1 MYVEEVRSL
10 FDQYIDEP
18 DLTFLTVAQRRNA
31 LARGYDSF
39 RQVVVDGDH
48 WAYNKTQDFTIGSAS
63 EIDLTNP
70 PAPAPAL
77 LGATAVAGNKLIR
90 LRRVAILDDLNN
102 IWQFVEA
109 VRTLDPVLP
118 RAYIDQWQDQPTK
131 YALVGSKLLFSRN
144 LQATCRLYYLPT
156 SAVDWT
162 RDAVGDNEFID
173 DYDQF
178 HKLIAMYAARDYY
191 ATRDA
196 EVHQKLQMQIIVE
209 EERIRGFLG
218 VGRDTEAN
226 SRVAERF

>member
-1 MYVEEVRSL
+1 MYVEEVRGL

-39 RQVVVDGDH
+39 RQVVIDGDH
-48 WAYNKTQDFTIGSAS
+48 WAYNKTQDFSLGPVA
-63 EIDLTNP
+63 ELDLTTS
-70 PAPAPAL
+70 APAL
-77 LGATAVAGNKLIR
+77 LGASAAAGNKLVR
-90 LRRVAILDDLNN
+90 LRRVAILDAQSN
-102 IWQFVEA
+102 IWRFVEA

-131 YALVGSKLLFSRN
+131 YALVGNKLLFSRN
-144 LQATCRLYYLPT
+144 VQATCRLYYLP
-156 SAVDWT
+156 SASVDWT
-162 RDAVGDNEFID
+162 RDAAGDNEFID

-196 EVHQKLQMQIIVE
+196 EVHQKLQMQIVVE
-209 EERIRGFLG
+209 EQRIRGFLG

>member
-1 MYVEEVRSL
+1 VYVEEVRAL

-39 RQVVVDGDH
+39 RQVVIDGDH
-48 WAYNKTQDFTIGSAS
+48 WAYNKTQDFAIGSAS
-63 EIDLTNP
+63 EIDLS
-70 PAPAPAL
+70 ASAPAL
-77 LGATAVAGNKLIR
+77 LGSAATPANKLLR
-90 LRRVAILDDLNN
+90 LRRIAILDDQGS
-102 IWQFVEA
+102 IWQFVES

-118 RAYIDQWQDQPTK
+118 RANLGQWQDMPTQC
-131 YALVGSKLLFSRN
+131 ALVGAKLLFSRK
-144 LQATCRLYYLPT
+144 LQATVRLYYLPGAT
-156 SAVDWT
+156 VLWNRDSA
-162 RDAVGDNEFID
+162 GDNEFID

-196 EVHQKLQMQIIVE
+196 EVHQKLQMQLAVE
-209 EERIRGFLG
+209 EDRLRGFLG

-226 SRVAERF
+226 SKVAERF

>member
-1 MYVEEVRSL
+1 VYVEEVRSL

-39 RQVVVDGDH
+39 RQVVIDGDH
-48 WAYNKTQDFTIGSAS
+48 WAYNKTQDYTLGSVA
-63 EIDLTNP
+63 ELDLTTSAP
-70 PAPAPAL
+70 PL
-77 LGATAVAGNKLIR
+77 LGASAAAGNKLVR
-90 LRRVAILDDLNN
+90 LRRVAVLDDLNN

-118 RAYIDQWQDQPTK
+118 RAYIDQWQDQPTR
-131 YALVGSKLLFSRN
+131 YALVGNKLLFSRN
-144 LQATCRLYYLPT
+144 LQATCRLYYLPSST
-156 SAVDWT
+156 VNWNQDLP
-162 RDAVGDNEFID
+162 GDNEFID

-196 EVHQKLQMQIIVE
+196 EVHQKLQMQIVTE
-209 EERIRGFLG
+209 EQRIIGFLG

>member
-39 RQVVVDGDH
+39 RQVVIDGDH
-48 WAYNKTQDFTIGSAS
+48 WAYNKTQDYTLGSVA
-63 EIDLTNP
+63 ELDLTTSAP
-70 PAPAPAL
+70 PL
-77 LGATAVAGNKLIR
+77 LGASAAAGNKLVR
-90 LRRVAILDDLNN
+90 LRRVAVLDDLNN

-118 RAYIDQWQDQPTK
+118 RAYIDQWQDQPTR
-131 YALVGSKLLFSRN
+131 YALVGNKLLFSRN
-144 LQATCRLYYLPT
+144 LQATCRLYYLPSST
-156 SAVDWT
+156 VNWNQDLP
-162 RDAVGDNEFID
+162 GDNEFID

-196 EVHQKLQMQIIVE
+196 EVHQKLQMQIVTE
-209 EERIRGFLG
+209 EQRIIGFLG

>member
-1 MYVEEVRSL
+1 VYVEEVRAL

-39 RQVVVDGDH
+39 RQVVIDGDH
-48 WAYNKTQDFTIGSAS
+48 WAYNKTQDYAIAS
-63 EIDLTNP
+63 TAEIDLST
-70 PAPAPAL
+70 AAPAL
-77 LGATAVAGNKLIR
+77 LGATATPANKMLR
-90 LRRVAILDDLNN
+90 LRRIAILDDQNN
-102 IWQFVEA
+102 IWQFVEN

-118 RAYIDQWQDQPTK
+118 RAFLDQWQDAPTQC
-131 YALVGSKLLFSRN
+131 ALVNTKLLFSRN
-144 LQATCRLYYLPT
+144 LQATVRLYYLPGAT
-156 SAVDWT
+156 VDWT
-162 RDAVGDNEFID
+162 KDTAGDNEFVD

-196 EVHQKLQMQIIVE
+196 EIHQKLQMQIAVE
-209 EERIRGFLG
+209 EDRLRGFLG

-226 SRVAERF
+226 SKVAERF